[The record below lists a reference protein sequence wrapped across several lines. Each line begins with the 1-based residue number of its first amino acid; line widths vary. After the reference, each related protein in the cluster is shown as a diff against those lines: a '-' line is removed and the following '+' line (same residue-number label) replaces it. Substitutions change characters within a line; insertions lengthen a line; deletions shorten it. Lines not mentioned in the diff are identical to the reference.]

1 MHFHSTKLGMT
12 LLASLVLAACG
23 SSGGG
28 SSSPMQ
34 ANPVPAQPAPS
45 QPMPAQPT
53 PSQPMPSQPEAQT
66 MPPVTVPQAGK
77 NEEQNAN
84 PPMVSQPSSPQLM
97 TPSEENA
104 TPENR
109 DERYQAGNSRIIS
122 GYRLPERNIP
132 LPFRSVDQNADIT
145 QVQLDGKTIQLL
157 SKEQAAPLSSLR
169 ESGNLTALQGAF
181 GDNTRWA
188 WFAPKEGEKGYLLT
202 VAKNPTTKA
211 EMPQGYA
218 TYNGTGVHITHQGQ
232 VAPTSVKFEV
242 DFDQKTL
249 KGSISPMVGQ
259 ENFLPN
265 QAPIQLEAQI
275 SGNTFEGEVNNV
287 QTAGGFYGKDAG
299 EMLGT
304 YSHFENPEESYY
316 FGAFGAKKP

>member
-1 MHFHSTKLGMT
+1 MHFHSAKLGMT
-12 LLASLVLAACG
+12 LLSSLVLVACG

-28 SSSPMQ
+28 SS
-34 ANPVPAQPAPS
+34 APAQPNPTPAHPVPS
-45 QPMPAQPT
+45 QPT
-53 PSQPMPSQPEAQT
+53 PSQPEVQPV
-66 MPPVTVPQAGK
+66 PPVIMPQAGK
-77 NEEQNAN
+77 NEEQNTN
-84 PPMVSQPSSPQLM
+84 PPVSAQTEVQPNAPEKMQ
-97 TPSEENA
+97 PSEEEVV
-104 TPENR
+104 PENR
-109 DERYQAGNSRIIS
+109 DERYQTAHSRVIA
-122 GYRLPERNIP
+122 GYRLPSQNIP
-132 LPFRSVDQNADIT
+132 LPFRSVDQIADVT
-145 QVQLDGKTIQLL
+145 QVQLDGKSIQLL
-157 SKEQAAPLSSLR
+157 SKEQETTLSSLR
-169 ESGNLTALQGAF
+169 EGGKLSALQGAF

-188 WFAPKEGEKGYLLT
+188 WFAPKNNENGYLLT

-249 KGSISPMVGQ
+249 KGNISPMVGQ
-259 ENFLPN
+259 ENLLPN

-275 SGNTFEGEVNNV
+275 SGNTFEGEVNHI
-287 QTAGGFYGKDAG
+287 QTTGGFYGKEAG
-299 EMLGT
+299 ELLGT